1 MQSIKQ
7 EVTCLSCER
16 CGNIWQPRVE
26 QPIKCPRCGHRFD
39 SITIYKTKKVREAQP
54 VKAEATQTRNSQPIT
69 EASSLD

>member
-1 MQSIKQ
+1 MEALKFK
-7 EVTCLSCER
+7 CKK
-16 CGNIWQPRVE
+16 CGYDWFPRTE